1 MSDNPYKYFIIE
13 ADELLESLD
22 REILEFE
29 KDPAN
34 QDLLNRLFR
43 YAHTLKGAAQVVGL
57 LKIGKLSH
65 SIEDLF
71 SDARDKDFFLTKD
84 KISLIIDT
92 IQVIRTIKNAVQA
105 GDSEDS
111 ENIEAFL
118 ERFVS
123 ENNKN
128 ENAPEP
134 LENRSDIKQFIKPVL
149 PEKSKTSDTAK
160 SEGNDKIKFSEADTK
175 PAAQKEKKSPSTAL
189 SETIRV
195 ALADIDSVMDQSS
208 ELITGA
214 IRLEQIHT
222 NLKFELKSLA
232 KISLELKKVNT
243 LTADSAVPGIFQ
255 NIVTVQDAFFKDT
268 SALDLLVEEFKQ
280 STENIYQV
288 VNKIRS
294 MKVNDIS
301 HYFKGIVRDLSVK
314 LDKKMELNI
323 KGDET
328 ELDRNLLQELKEP
341 VNQLMRNAAV
351 HGIEDEADRLNKG
364 KKAEGLIELEIK
376 NSGEFVHITCRDD
389 GRGID
394 GGKIKQIALEKGLI
408 DKNRFEELTEKES
421 LYYIF
426 HSGISSGKII
436 TELAGRGV
444 GLDIVKNK
452 VESLR
457 GQIIIDTKID
467 EFTAFSMKVPLSM
480 NMINAFLIEVSGRH
494 FLIPLNLVVET
505 GYTSLDQIDHLAGK
519 TIINI
524 NEQPVILIQLCD
536 ILEISDNS
544 QNKGTTPYIVLKSEN
559 QSAAFTVDKIMGI
572 HKIIIKDLGE
582 ELRDSPFFIG
592 GSILSDGQPAII
604 LNVAHLFKI
613 SSNQN
618 LGNYSADSNT
628 GTDPSQS
635 VHRILAVDDSLTSRV
650 LIGGILEA
658 EGYDV
663 TLATSGEDALNI
675 LAANQYD
682 LIISDVEMPGING
695 FELSSRI
702 RHDSEHKETPII
714 IISSLAKDEH
724 KRKGIEAGVQA
735 YIIKGAF
742 NQQVFLE
749 TIERLI

>member
-1 MSDNPYKYFIIE
+1 MNDNPYKYFMIE

-29 KDPAN
+29 KDPKN

-43 YAHTLKGAAQVVGL
+43 YAHTLKGAAHVVGL
-57 LKIGKLSH
+57 LKISKLAH
-65 SIEDLF
+65 AIEDLF
-71 SDARDKDFFLTKD
+71 SDARDQALSLTKD

-92 IQVIRTIKNAVQA
+92 IHVIRTIKDAVQA
-105 GDSEDS
+105 GDSEDA
-111 ENIEAFL
+111 ENIEAAL

-123 ENNKN
+123 EN
-128 ENAPEP
+128 
-134 LENRSDIKQFIKPVL
+134 
-149 PEKSKTSDTAK
+149 
-160 SEGNDKIKFSEADTK
+160 DKIKHSEAESK
-175 PAAQKEKKSPSTAL
+175 PAIQKEKGSPSSTLA
-189 SETIRV
+189 ETIRV
-195 ALADIDSVMDQSS
+195 ALVDVDSVMDQSS

-222 NLKFELKSLA
+222 NLKSGLKSLA
-232 KISLELKKVNT
+232 KISLELKKVNAF
-243 LTADSAVPGIFQ
+243 TADSAVPGILQ
-255 NIVTVQDAFFKDT
+255 NVKAVQDAFLKDT
-268 SALDLLVEEFKQ
+268 SALDLLIEEFKQ
-280 STENIYQV
+280 STESIYHV
-288 VNKIRS
+288 VNRIRS
-294 MKVNDIS
+294 MRVNDIS

-314 LDKKMELNI
+314 LDKKIELKI
-323 KGDET
+323 KGDDT

-351 HGIEDEADRLNKG
+351 HGIEDEVDRLNKG
-364 KKAEGLIELEIK
+364 KKPEGLIELEIK
-376 NSGEFVHITCRDD
+376 KSGEFVHITCRDD

-394 GGKIKQIALEKGLI
+394 AYKIKQIAFEKGII
-408 DKNRFEELTEKES
+408 DKNRFKELTEKES
-421 LYYIF
+421 LHYIF

-444 GLDIVKNK
+444 GLDIVKTR

-467 EFTAFSMKVPLSM
+467 KFTAFSMKVPLSM
-480 NMINAFLIEVSGRH
+480 NMINAFLIEASGRH
-494 FLIPLNLVVET
+494 FLIPLNLVIET
-505 GYTSLDQIDHLAGK
+505 GYASLNQIDHLAGK
-519 TIINI
+519 AIINI
-524 NEQPVILIQLCD
+524 NGQPVTLIQLCS
-536 ILEISDNS
+536 ILGISDNTQKS
-544 QNKGTTPYIVLKSEN
+544 APNPYIVLKSED
-559 QSAAFTVDKIMGI
+559 QSAAFSVDKIMGV

-582 ELRDSPFFIG
+582 KLRDSPFFIG

-604 LNVAHLFKI
+604 LNVSQLFKK
-613 SSNQN
+613 SSNQS
-618 LGNYSADSNT
+618 LGSFSADSNKEA
-628 GTDPSQS
+628 DLPQS
-635 VHRILAVDDSLTSRV
+635 VSKILAVDDSLTSRI

-675 LAANQYD
+675 LSANQYD

-702 RHDSEHKETPII
+702 RHDPEHKETPIM

>member
-1 MSDNPYKYFIIE
+1 MNDNPYKYFMIE

-29 KDPAN
+29 KDPKN

-43 YAHTLKGAAQVVGL
+43 YAHTLKGAAHVVGL
-57 LKIGKLSH
+57 LKISKLAH
-65 SIEDLF
+65 VIEDLF
-71 SDARDKDFFLTKD
+71 SATRDKGLSLTKD
-84 KISLIIDT
+84 QISLIIDT
-92 IQVIRTIKNAVQA
+92 IHVIRTIKDTIQA
-105 GDSEDS
+105 GDSEDAK
-111 ENIEAFL
+111 NIEAVL

-123 ENNKN
+123 ENDKSA
-128 ENAPEP
+128 NAPEP
-134 LENRSDIKQFIKPVL
+134 LKNPLDTKESLKSLVS
-149 PEKSKTSDTAK
+149 EKSKNGDVPKLEA
-160 SEGNDKIKFSEADTK
+160 NDKIKLSEAAGK
-175 PAAQKEKKSPSTAL
+175 SAVQKEKGSPSSTLA
-189 SETIRV
+189 ETIRV
-195 ALADIDSVMDQSS
+195 ALADVDSVMDQSS

-222 NLKFELKSLA
+222 NLKSELKSLS

-243 LTADSAVPGIFQ
+243 LTADSTVPGIFQ
-255 NIVTVQDAFFKDT
+255 NIKAVQDAFLKDT
-268 SALDLLVEEFKQ
+268 SALDLLIEEFKQ
-280 STENIYQV
+280 STESIYQV

-294 MKVNDIS
+294 MRVDDIS

-314 LDKKMELNI
+314 LDKKIELKI
-323 KGDET
+323 KGNDT

-364 KKAEGLIELEIK
+364 KKPEGLIELEIK
-376 NSGEFVHITCRDD
+376 KNGEFIHITCRDD

-394 GGKIKQIALEKGLI
+394 AYEIKQIAFKKGII
-408 DKNRFEELTEKES
+408 DENRFKELTEKES
-421 LYYIF
+421 LRYLF

-457 GQIIIDTKID
+457 GQIIIETKID

-480 NMINAFLIEVSGRH
+480 NMINAFLIETSGRH
-494 FLIPLNLVVET
+494 FLIPLNLVIET
-505 GYTSLDQIDHLAGK
+505 GYTNLDQIDYLAGK
-519 TIINI
+519 AIVNI
-524 NEQPVILIQLCD
+524 NEQPVTLIQLCN
-536 ILEISDNS
+536 ILEISNDSQHNS
-544 QNKGTTPYIVLKSEN
+544 STPYIVLKSED
-559 QSAAFTVDKIMGI
+559 QSAAFSVDKIMGI

-592 GSILSDGQPAII
+592 GSILSNGQPATI
-604 LNVAHLFKI
+604 LNVAHLFKM
-613 SSNQN
+613 STNQTT
-618 LGNYSADSNT
+618 GSYASDSDPE
-628 GTDPSQS
+628 TDLSKPAY
-635 VHRILAVDDSLTSRV
+635 RILAVDDSLTSRV

-675 LAANQYD
+675 LSANQYD

-702 RHDSEHKETPII
+702 RHDPEHKETPIM